1 MKTIN
6 PHDAFTWISEIFEE
20 PPGRIAAT
28 TPRHAIA
35 GWDSLGTLSL
45 IAALDE
51 RFDINLSEGEI
62 EGMQSV
68 EDILA
73 ILRRHGALED

>member
-1 MKTIN
+1 METIK
-6 PHDAFTWISEIFEE
+6 PHDALTWISGIFEE
-20 PPGRIAAT
+20 PPGRIAAAT
-28 TPRHAIA
+28 RRHEIA

-51 RFDINLSEGEI
+51 RFDINLSESDI

-68 EDILA
+68 DDILA
-73 ILRRHGALED
+73 ILRRHGAIEG